1 LKNKIGKQ
9 YGLDFIITFVLKH
22 TSMSLKEIYELTPNQ
37 LSGITNNIFEILKME
52 NGESTENENMSE
64 LKTAGNNSNMETM
77 NTMNTMT
84 NKEEI
89 INAAKQ
95 KIFIEAI
102 KKAKEQGKTVS
113 TKDLYKLFKGF

>member
-1 LKNKIGKQ
+1 MGKQ

-22 TSMSLKEIYELTPNQ
+22 TSIPLSEIYELTPRQ
-37 LSGITNNIFEILKME
+37 LNEISSNIFEIIKLE
-52 NGESTENENMSE
+52 NGEGGNIGE
-64 LKTAGNNSNMETM
+64 LKTTGNNSNGETM
-77 NTMNTMT
+77 NSVI

-95 KIFIEAI
+95 KILADAI
-102 KKAKEQGKTVS
+102 KKAKEQGKTLS